1 MEISEIT
8 DYLYITRRQKAKDVE
23 EVRQLNIQLII
34 DMIIHMRPPPELK
47 RVDIDVLWL
56 PSVDFVLIPIPLK
69 LLEKGVHAAMPV
81 IKDGGRVLVYCIQ
94 GRHRSVAM
102 ACCILI
108 AMGYSAD
115 EAMELVKE
123 KRGKA
128 DPDAWHI
135 QRQIQRFDVY
145 WKENTKSSVI
155 PITRRTTRKLKV
167 M

>member
-1 MEISEIT
+1 MLISEIT
-8 DYLYITRRQKAKDVE
+8 DYLYVTRRQKAKDIE
-23 EVRQLNIQLII
+23 EVSQLDIQLII
-34 DMIIHMRPPPELK
+34 DMIFHMRPPRELEV
-47 RVDIDVLWL
+47 VDIDVLWL

-69 LLEKGVHAAMPV
+69 LLERGVNAALPV

-94 GRHRSVAM
+94 GRHRSIAM

-135 QRQIQRFDVY
+135 QRQIRRFEVY
-145 WKENTKSSVI
+145 WKDKSYTSS
-155 PITRRTTRKLKV
+155 
-167 M
+167 